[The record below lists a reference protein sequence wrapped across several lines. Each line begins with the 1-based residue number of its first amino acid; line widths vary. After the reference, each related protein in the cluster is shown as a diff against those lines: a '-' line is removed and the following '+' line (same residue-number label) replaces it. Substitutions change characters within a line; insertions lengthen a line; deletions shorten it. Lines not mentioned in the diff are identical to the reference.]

1 MILNAFRKS
10 GEFYNRGEYF
20 FDDRTAMRI
29 LNISAQKPDSTGSGT
44 YLAETVAAQA
54 AAGHTTAVIC
64 GVDNA
69 DGWGLPDDTIVY
81 PVRFQTEVLPF
92 DVVGMSD
99 EMPYPSTRYRDM
111 TPEMVAQFKAAFAEV
126 IKQADA
132 EFHPDVV
139 ICHHLYLVTSI
150 ARDVLPE
157 RCVVGLSHAT
167 DLRQMASHDLEHDYI
182 VEQIAALDGIY
193 ALHDAQRPD
202 IAQTYCVDAD
212 RVEVVGTGYNQ
223 KLFNTDG
230 LSAGS
235 NHEAPLR
242 LLYVGKI
249 WRAKGVMELIEAY
262 GALADTYSPD
272 EITLE
277 LVGAVDSTEEW
288 EHAQQLAKACPLPVE
303 FLGKKTPA
311 ELAEFYRT
319 ADIFVL
325 PSYYEGLPLVV
336 VEALA
341 CGCAV
346 VVTDLPGLRPWI
358 ETQVPDASVLYLEPP
373 RMLSLDVPVPEDV
386 PGFRKAITEALRE
399 ACAACLRGEYTR
411 ECDTHRVTWEG
422 VTNTIL
428 NYTQVHAQE
437 RKAQM

>member
-1 MILNAFRKS
+1 
-10 GEFYNRGEYF
+10 
-20 FDDRTAMRI
+20 MRI

-44 YLAETVAAQA
+44 YLAETVAAQV

-64 GVDNA
+64 GVDVA
-69 DGWGLPDDTIVY
+69 DGWDLPDETSVY
-81 PVRFQTEVLPF
+81 PVRFQTEELPF
-92 DVVGMSD
+92 NVVGMSD

-111 TPEMVAQFKAAFAEV
+111 TPEMVAQFKAAFTRT

-132 EFHPDVV
+132 EFKPDVV

-150 ARDVLPE
+150 AREVLSE

-167 DLRQMASHDLEHDYI
+167 DLRQMANHDLEHDYI

-223 KLFNTDG
+223 ALFNTDG
-230 LSAGS
+230 LRTEP

-262 GALADTYSPD
+262 GVLADTYTPD

-277 LVGAVDSTEEW
+277 LVGAVGSSEEW
-288 EHAQQLAKACPLPVE
+288 EHAQQLAESCPLPVE
-303 FLGKKTPA
+303 FLGKKTPT
-311 ELAEFYRT
+311 ELAEFYRR

-346 VVTDLPGLRPWI
+346 IVTDLPGLRPWI
-358 ETQVPDASVLYLEPP
+358 EAQIPDAPVLYLKPP
-373 RMLSLDVPVPEDV
+373 RMRSLDVPAPEEVPA
-386 PGFRKAITEALRE
+386 FKAAITQALRE
-399 ACAACLRGEYTR
+399 ACAACLRGDYVR
-411 ECDTHRVTWEG
+411 ACDTHRVTWEG
-422 VTNTIL
+422 VTSTIL
-428 NYTQVHAQE
+428 GYTQAHARE
-437 RKAQM
+437 RKIQQQSAD

>member
-1 MILNAFRKS
+1 
-10 GEFYNRGEYF
+10 
-20 FDDRTAMRI
+20 MRI

-44 YLAETVAAQA
+44 YLAETVAAQV
-54 AAGHTTAVIC
+54 AAGHDTAVIC

-69 DGWGLPDDTIVY
+69 DGWDLPDETIVY
-81 PVRFQTEVLPF
+81 PVRFQTEALPF

-111 TPEMVAQFKAAFAEV
+111 TPEMVEQFKTAFARV
-126 IKQADA
+126 IVQADA

-150 ARDVLPE
+150 AREVLPE

-167 DLRQMASHDLEHDYI
+167 DLRQMANHDLEHDYI

-202 IAQTYCVDAD
+202 IAKTYCVDAD

-223 KLFNTDG
+223 KLFNTND
-230 LSAGS
+230 LAS
-235 NHEAPLR
+235 EPRRKAPLR

-262 GALADTYSPD
+262 GALADTYAPK
-272 EITLE
+272 EIVLE
-277 LVGAVDSTEEW
+277 LVGAVGSAQEW
-288 EHAQQLAKACPLPVE
+288 EHAQQLAEACPLPVE

-311 ELAEFYRT
+311 ELAEFYRA

-358 ETQVPDASVLYLEPP
+358 ETQIPEAPVSYLKPP
-373 RMLSLDVPVPEDV
+373 RMLSLDVPVPEEV
-386 PGFRKAITEALRE
+386 PAFKAAITEALRS
-399 ACAACLRGEYTR
+399 ACAARQHGDTVRG
-411 ECDTHRVTWEG
+411 CDTHRVTWEG

-428 NYTQVHAQE
+428 ECTRAHARE
-437 RKAQM
+437 KAGQA

>member
-1 MILNAFRKS
+1 
-10 GEFYNRGEYF
+10 
-20 FDDRTAMRI
+20 MRI

-69 DGWGLPDDTIVY
+69 DGWDLPDDTIVY

-202 IAQTYCVDAD
+202 IVQTYCVDAD

-262 GALADTYSPD
+262 GALADTYLPD

-277 LVGAVDSTEEW
+277 LVGAVGSTEEW
-288 EHAQQLAKACPLPVE
+288 EHAQQLAKACSLPVE

-386 PGFRKAITEALRE
+386 PGFREAITEALRE
-399 ACAACLRGEYTR
+399 ACAACLRGEYAR

-437 RKAQM
+437 RKAQI